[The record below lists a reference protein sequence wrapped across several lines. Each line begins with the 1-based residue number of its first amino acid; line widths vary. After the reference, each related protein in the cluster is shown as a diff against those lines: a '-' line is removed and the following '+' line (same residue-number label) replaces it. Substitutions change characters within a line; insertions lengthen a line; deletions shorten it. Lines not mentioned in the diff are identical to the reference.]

1 VSSSSTPCTGGA
13 AVCSRSVIQRGHF
26 GLEFATA
33 AHALAPQLSN
43 ERHGRALCPRLVV
56 IALLGAY
63 TGITFGLPVHDWS
76 HTTPQ
81 VLGRSH
87 CVSRAFPSWNRFHV
101 D

>member
-1 VSSSSTPCTGGA
+1 
-13 AVCSRSVIQRGHF
+13 
-26 GLEFATA
+26 
-33 AHALAPQLSN
+33 
-43 ERHGRALCPRLVV
+43 VV

-101 D
+101 DD